1 MQVNN
6 KPRLIGLCLIFV
18 AGCIDPFTPTIDENQ
33 ELLVIEGQL
42 IDREGYQHINI
53 SRSSP
58 YNNPHFI
65 PEFGCHVEVVDDQ
78 GNIFNFNE
86 SIPGGLYSRWMHQEE
101 FSPGVQY
108 KVRVITSNGN
118 VYESDYDMLAAD
130 CPPIDSVYYEIE
142 THETDDPN
150 LPMKGIQ
157 FFVDVDPG
165 DDIDRKFRWELT
177 ETWEYWAGYPIQYY
191 FDGYDLYTMSNPMQ
205 FYRCWSTERIST
217 IFIANTEN
225 STTNKIKKFPLQ
237 FVSERTTRLKIKYSL
252 LIRQYSMSD
261 EAFDYWLNLKTQ
273 SQETGG
279 LYETQPPQVTS
290 NIYNINDPEERVLG
304 YFNVSSVT
312 EKRIFVDEQF
322 AFDYPGHGCRLDTIT
337 VYQLNTLYGPY
348 PIYMISVNP
357 MGEGSPY
364 GIGDGI
370 CFDCR
375 EGGGTTNQPSFW
387 K

>member
-6 KPRLIGLCLIFV
+6 KLRLIGLCLIFV
-18 AGCIDPFTPTIDENQ
+18 AGCIDPFTPTIHEDQ

-58 YNNPHFI
+58 YNNPFFI

-78 GNIFNFNE
+78 GNIYNFDE
-86 SIPGGLYSRWMHQEE
+86 SMPGGLYSRWMHQEE

-118 VYESDYDMLAAD
+118 VYESDYDMLIAD

-142 THETDDPN
+142 THETDDPD

-157 FFVDVDPG
+157 FFVDVDP
-165 DDIDRKFRWELT
+165 DDEVDRNFRWELT
-177 ETWEYWAGYPIQYY
+177 ETWEYWAAYTIQYY
-191 FDGYDLYTMSNPMQ
+191 FDGKLHEMSNPWQ
-205 FYRCWSTERIST
+205 FYRCWSTERISI
-217 IFIANTEN
+217 IFIANTEH
-225 STTNKIKKFPLQ
+225 STTNKIKKFPLHY
-237 FVSERTTRLKIKYSL
+237 VSNRSNRLRIKYSL

-261 EAFDYWLNLKTQ
+261 EAYDYWLELKTQ

-279 LYETQPPQVTS
+279 LYETQPPQVTG
-290 NIYNINDPEERVLG
+290 NIYNIDDPEERVLG

-322 AFDYPGHGCRLDTIT
+322 AFGFPEQGCRLDTIIT
-337 VYQLNTLYGPY
+337 SYLYTLYGPY
-348 PIYMISVNP
+348 PIYMISVSQ
-357 MGEGSPY
+357 MGEGPPY

-375 EGGGTTNQPSFW
+375 EGGGTTSQPPFW